1 MVLIPASDQRARL
14 RDKQTAW
21 VWNVPLLD
29 IKKRFFFEDDTMT
42 LVMKFGGTSV
52 GGSQAMRE
60 TAELITNTKDKWGR
74 VIVIASGMGSKPV
87 KVTDLLL
94 GGAKAALDGD
104 RQAYMDIAEEMRQVH
119 FEAIDGLLEPEGERQ
134 AILAEN
140 QEFINHYLA
149 LCEAVCVLGELS
161 PRALDAISGMG
172 EQMSVRI
179 LAAYL
184 RQLGH
189 QAEAIDAMELI
200 TTDDNFQSANPLMG
214 ITHQRTTSRLLPLI
228 KNNVIPIV
236 TGFIAAT
243 KEGVTTTLGR
253 GGSDYSAAIIGQT
266 IDADEVWI
274 WTDVDGVM
282 TADPRLVPDAKS
294 IPVLTYREV
303 SELAYYGAKVLHP
316 KTMRPCVENDIPL
329 RIKNTFNPDHPG
341 TVIVANG
348 QGKNGGIKAVT
359 AIKDLNLVTVEGTG
373 MVGIPGIAARTFGA
387 VAKSDVSVLLISQA
401 SSEQS
406 ICFAVPSKSAQNVI
420 NSLESEF
427 EREIERRDI
436 DSIWGM
442 KDVSIMTIV
451 GAGMR
456 GTPGISGKVFSA
468 LGHQGV
474 NVIAIAQG
482 SSECSISI
490 VVAAKDTAIA
500 VSQIHA
506 LIARK
511 A

>member
-1 MVLIPASDQRARL
+1 
-14 RDKQTAW
+14 
-21 VWNVPLLD
+21 
-29 IKKRFFFEDDTMT
+29 MT

-52 GGSQAMRE
+52 GSSQAMRE
-60 TAELITNTKDKWGR
+60 TAELIEDTKENWGQ
-74 VIVIASGMGSKPV
+74 VVVIASGMGSKPV

-94 GGAKAALDGD
+94 GGAQAALEGD
-104 RQAYMDIAEEMRQVH
+104 QEKYLGIAEEMRQVH
-119 FEAIDGLLEPEGERQ
+119 YEAIDGLLEPEGERQ

-140 QEFINHYLA
+140 LQFIEHYVA
-149 LCEAVCVLGELS
+149 LCDAVRVLGELS

-172 EQMSVRI
+172 EQMSVCI

-189 QAEAIDAMELI
+189 KAEAIDATELI
-200 TTDDNFQSANPLMG
+200 TTDDNFQSANPLMEETVG
-214 ITHQRTTSRLLPLI
+214 RSLARLQPLLEDDA
-228 KNNVIPIV
+228 IPII

-243 KEGVTTTLGR
+243 ESGVTTTLGR
-253 GGSDYSAAIIGQT
+253 GGSDYSASIIGQAL
-266 IDADEVWI
+266 DAEEVWI

-282 TADPRLVPDAKS
+282 TTDPRLVPDARS

-316 KTMRPCVENDIPL
+316 KTMRPCIENDIPL
-329 RIKNTFNPDHPG
+329 RIKNTFNPGHPG
-341 TVIVANG
+341 TVIVANDK
-348 QGKNGGIKAVT
+348 GKNGGIKAVT

-373 MVGIPGIAARTFGA
+373 MVGVPGIAARTFGA
-387 VAKSDVSVLLISQA
+387 VAESEVSVLLISQA

-406 ICFAVPSKSAQNVI
+406 ICFAVPAGSAQSVTD
-420 NSLESEF
+420 SLEAAFDLEL
-427 EREIERRDI
+427 ERKDI

-442 KDVSIMTIV
+442 ANVSIVTIV

-468 LGHQGV
+468 LGDHSV

-490 VVAAKDTAIA
+490 VVSAQDTADA
-500 VSQIHA
+500 VAQIHA
-506 LIARK
+506 LIANMT
-511 A
+511 